1 MALPRVASLASL
13 LAAGG
18 FPGLSDTGAHD
29 TLAACHAG
37 RNPMLMRTLTMLFT
51 WLATAVLLW
60 WPRLAGPER
69 RKLALLS
76 SGAGLLALILA
87 MGAEG
92 FRESP
97 TVAVFLL
104 GTPYVTEKASASA
117 GLPYYVL
124 TGVFLTLGFVG
135 LALGD
140 PEARAIG
147 RHWLLGAIGLGW
159 LATALRF
166 LLEKVAAPAAWT
178 QAVGVTWMA
187 PVAGAFFWMC
197 LRSEGRGI
205 KALLASLVAY
215 AYAVRGAVALLMV
228 VATSLRLGSHYD
240 VSPLVLVYNPVTGRP
255 YSFVAGSL
263 EQIVNVS
270 LIPQLVVWPI
280 YTVLAGLLGALVA
293 RVIVLSASSGVE
305 GPSSVPPAEAA
316 PARSD

>member
-1 MALPRVASLASL
+1 
-13 LAAGG
+13 
-18 FPGLSDTGAHD
+18 
-29 TLAACHAG
+29 
-37 RNPMLMRTLTMLFT
+37 MLMRTLTMLFT

-117 GLPYYVL
+117 SLPYYVL

-140 PEARAIG
+140 LEARAMG

-187 PVAGAFFWMC
+187 PVAGAFFWVC
-197 LRSEGRGI
+197 LRTEGRGFR
-205 KALLASLVAY
+205 ALLASLVAY

-293 RVIVLSASSGVE
+293 RVIVLSASSAVE
-305 GPSSVPPAEAA
+305 GPSSVPPAAAA
-316 PARSD
+316 PASSD

>member
-1 MALPRVASLASL
+1 
-13 LAAGG
+13 
-18 FPGLSDTGAHD
+18 
-29 TLAACHAG
+29 
-37 RNPMLMRTLTMLFT
+37 MLMRTLTMLSA
-51 WLATAVLLW
+51 WAATVVLLW
-60 WPRLAGPER
+60 WPRLPGGER

-76 SGAGLLALILA
+76 SGAGLVALILA

-117 GLPYYVL
+117 SLPYYVL

-140 PEARAIG
+140 EEARAIG
-147 RHWLLGAIGLGW
+147 KRWLLSAIGLGW
-159 LATALRF
+159 LVTALRF

-187 PVAGAFFWMC
+187 PVAGAFFWVC
-197 LRSEGRGI
+197 LRGEGRGLR
-205 KALLASLVAY
+205 ALLASLVVY
-215 AYAVRGAVALLMV
+215 AYAVRGAVALLTV
-228 VATSLRLGSHYD
+228 AATSLRLGSHYD

-263 EQIVNVS
+263 EQVVS
-270 LIPQLVVWPI
+270 LAFLPQLVVWPI
-280 YTVLAGLLGALVA
+280 YTVLAGLLGAA
-293 RVIVLSASSGVE
+293 AAQIIVLSASRLE
-305 GPSSVPPAEAA
+305 RPSPAPAAEAA
-316 PARSD
+316 PAAPD